1 MFASMIKTRVFISL
15 VFTGLCSMAFAQ
27 NLSNKG
33 KEFWVGYGA
42 HVAMWEEDQIG
53 NPPRVNPLA
62 GQPRTNGGAQE
73 MVLYFTSDKNSVVT
87 VDIPSIGW
95 TRTYAVTANAVTTS
109 DPIPKSTATGGDVRL
124 VEEGL
129 SNKGIHITATIP
141 IIAYAH
147 IFNQSVSGAT
157 LLFPV
162 STLSREYY
170 SLNFTQVSNQNYSYC
185 FAYVVATEDNTTI
198 EIEPSANTIRLTPS
212 ATPFRIVLNKGEIYN
227 IFGRLNGSVGGPFT
241 GEDLTG
247 TIIRSVA
254 TATSPCKKIA
264 VFSGSGKLSISCRNN
279 AGSSDNYMQQAFP
292 TNAWGKK
299 YLTAPTSNL
308 PSNFFRVAVKDPTT
322 VVRRN
327 GVPVPGLI
335 RNFYYE
341 FQSSSPEI
349 IEADKPIMV
358 AQYIS
363 TAPQNSVCNFG
374 ATGNLGDPEMIYL
387 SPIEQTINK
396 VTINSTGSFAISQ
409 HFLNLVIHKEGIVP
423 GRKFLLDGAPVPG
436 TPIVH
441 PGDPN
446 YVYFQIPLVT
456 GSHTIDSDS
465 GFNAIAYGYGAF
477 ESYGYN
483 AGTNVID
490 LNQFVSLQNEFA
502 TVPFPSTCRNSPFK
516 FSITLPFQPLKIQW
530 KFNNTNNVLLNNLGN
545 PATDPNPIT
554 NTAVPGD
561 PIPSNATIPSPTDP
575 NKLLYVYELPATYKF
590 SVNGDFPIKLLLTN
604 TTGTGCTGEQEVD
617 YNVRI
622 FDPPIT
628 RLVANSSGCLPDR
641 VQLNALNVLEPDITP
656 LKYVWDI
663 DGTLIERTVS
673 NYLLSPFT
681 TEGPKQIKL
690 RLITNIGCV
699 SDIMD
704 TTIVLSAR
712 PKPEFTPDAIRCLQ
726 KDFAV
731 KDASQPG
738 STTSFSVIQKWKW
751 QLNGIYQAETAAPTD
766 LTLNSNNPTSTLKMI
781 LTSSTGCV
789 DSTDR
794 TIDIWPNPVINL
806 PLPESCVKD
815 IPTFTSGA
823 VVDRGRNL
831 VKYDWNFGDP
841 GTTGNIQSVA
851 FAGPVRHFYALPGSY
866 SIKHTVTSQDGCET
880 IKDTTFDVNG
890 ADPVAQFT
898 VLNDAALCSNT
909 LVNLQNRS
917 FMPTPPLSFGKI
929 TRTEINWDLEAS
941 PVPDVRDETSTPD
954 SVYEFKYA
962 NFNTSASKT
971 FRIKLRAYSG
981 QLCFTDFEKVITVNG
996 SPTVSYLPIPGIC
1009 LEAIPRSVDDPLTGF
1024 VPVAGLAPGSFLP
1037 GIKSFSGPGVNS
1049 TGIFDPSQT
1058 GAGDFPI
1065 LYTYTSSNGC
1075 FDTLTRFIKVWPT
1088 PKSDFSFSSLNCEKN
1103 DIVFTSTSDPV
1114 FPGSTFA
1121 SYKWFFSDNPS
1132 ALSSGSTTT
1141 KQFDVT
1147 NSYNATLE
1155 VVTDNGCFHT
1165 LTKPIFINPLPKVD
1179 FKLIRPIC
1187 LPSGLAE
1194 FENLSNAPDNKS
1206 MSYTWNFG
1214 DLGSAGNIQTSIR
1227 GQHTFSSFKSY
1238 DVKLITKTD
1247 PTGCIDSITIPVQPD
1262 RDIFQQPDASIQ
1274 SVDFVCLGTP
1284 IDFTSVV
1291 DTRSTGAALAEK
1303 WSWDF
1308 IQGKS
1313 TDQNPSFVFRSPGT
1327 YEVRMISTSDKGCP
1341 SNLATKTVTVHPYPD
1356 ISAGPDLNVLD
1367 NGQKQLQATA
1377 KGTNLTYLWSPGTY
1391 LSQVDILNP
1400 IVQTPAEDIVYTLS
1414 VTGIGGCT
1422 RTDKV
1427 AIRALKSILP
1437 PNTFTP
1443 NGDGINDFWEIKNLK
1458 LYDGS
1463 VLEIYSSQGQIVY
1476 RTVNY
1481 SRPWDGTMNGKPLP
1495 VGTYYYVINSNSER
1509 RLLSGY
1515 VTILR

>member
-1 MFASMIKTRVFISL
+1 MGRKVPVISLILIFISS
-15 VFTGLCSMAFAQ
+15 VVNAQ

-53 NPPRVNPLA
+53 NPPRPNPLA
-62 GQPRTNGGAQE
+62 GQPRTDGGAQE

-87 VDIPSIGW
+87 VEIPGLLQAGIPW
-95 TRTYAVTANAVTTS
+95 RRTYNVTANSVTAS
-109 DPIPKSTATGGDVRL
+109 DPIPKNAASGGDARL

-185 FAYVVATEDNTTI
+185 FAYVIATEDNTTI
-198 EIEPSANTIRLTPS
+198 EIEPSANTIRLSPS
-212 ATPFRIVLNKGEIYN
+212 AAPFRIVLNKGEIYN
-227 IFGRLNGSVGGPFT
+227 IFGKLNGGAGGGFT

-247 TIIRSVA
+247 TVIRSVA

-264 VFSGSGKLSISCRNN
+264 VFSGSGKLSISCRPN

-308 PSNFFRVAVKDPTT
+308 PNNYYRVAVKNPST

-327 GVPVPGLI
+327 GVPITGII

-349 IEADKPIMV
+349 IEADQPIMV

-363 TAPQNSVCNFG
+363 TAPQNSLCNIG

-409 HFLNLVIHKEGIVP
+409 HFLNLVIHREGVAP
-423 GRKFLLDGAPVPG
+423 GRKLLLDGAPITA
-436 TPIVH
+436 TPITH

-446 YVYFQIPLVT
+446 YVYFQIPLFT

-465 GFNAIAYGYGAF
+465 GFNAIAYGYGGF

-490 LNQFVSLQNEFA
+490 LNQFVSVDNEFG
-502 TVPFPSTCRNSPFK
+502 TVPFPSTCKNSPFK
-516 FSITLPFQPLKIQW
+516 FSITLPFKPLKIQW
-530 KFNNTNNVLLNNLGN
+530 KFNNTNRYLLDNSGVA
-545 PATDPNPIT
+545 ATDPPAFT
-554 NTAVPGD
+554 NSGNE
-561 PIPSNATIPSPTDP
+561 IPPDSTYFSPYDGKP
-575 NKLLYVYELPATYKF
+575 LFVYRLANLYSF
-590 SVNGDFPIKLLLTN
+590 NFNGDFPVKLILTN
-604 TTGTGCTGEQEVD
+604 PTGSGCTGEQEID
-617 YNVRI
+617 YDVRV
-622 FDPPIT
+622 FDPPVTKIIAT
-628 RLVANSSGCLPDR
+628 SSGCINDAI
-641 VQLNALNVLEPDITP
+641 QLNTVNVLEPDVSP
-656 LKYVWDI
+656 LKYVWNI
-663 DGTLIERTVS
+663 AGTVVERNVP

-681 TEGPKQIKL
+681 TEGPKQIKMK
-690 RLITNIGCV
+690 LITNIGCV
-699 SDIMD
+699 SDLMD
-704 TTIVLSAR
+704 TTLELSAR
-712 PKPEFTPDAIRCLQ
+712 PKPNFTPDAIKCLQ

-731 KDASQPG
+731 KDAALPG
-738 STTSFSVIQKWKW
+738 STTTFSALTKW
-751 QLNGIYQAETAAPTD
+751 QWQLDGVYNAVTTSPTD
-766 LTLNSNNPTSTLKMI
+766 LTLNLNQPSTTIKMI
-781 LTSSTGCV
+781 LTSNTGCV
-789 DSTDR
+789 DSTER

-823 VVDRGRNL
+823 IINRSRKL
-831 VKYDWNFGDP
+831 IKYDWDFGDP
-841 GTTGNIQSVA
+841 GSANNIQSIGVP
-851 FAGPVRHFYALPGSY
+851 GPVQHYYALPGSY
-866 SIKHTVTSQDGCET
+866 PVKHTVTSEDGCVT
-880 IKDTTFDVNG
+880 VKDTTFEVNG
-890 ADPVAQFT
+890 ADPVAAFT
-898 VLNDAALCSNT
+898 ILNNAALCSNT
-909 LVNLQNRS
+909 IVNLKNES
-917 FMPTPPLSFGKI
+917 FMPPPPLSFGKI
-929 TRTEINWDLEAS
+929 TRTEINWEWNSATLPPA
-941 PVPDVRDETSTPD
+941 DVKDEVSKPD
-954 SVYEFKYA
+954 SVYEYQYA
-962 NFNTSASKT
+962 DFSNSATKT
-971 FRIKLRAYSG
+971 FRVKLRAYSG
-981 QLCFTDFEKVITVNG
+981 QSCFTETEKTITING

-1009 LEAIPRSVDDPLTGF
+1009 LEATPRSVDDPLTGF
-1024 VPVAGLAPGSFLP
+1024 VPVSGTAPGSFLT
-1037 GIKSFSGPGVNS
+1037 GIKSFSGPGVS
-1049 TGIFDPSQT
+1049 TAGLFDPSIT

-1088 PKSDFSFSSLNCEKN
+1088 PKSDFSFTSLNCEKN
-1103 DIVFTSTSDPV
+1103 DITFTSTSDPV

-1121 SYKWFFSDNPS
+1121 SYKWYFSDAPS
-1132 ALSSGSTTT
+1132 VTSAGSTAV
-1141 KQFDVT
+1141 KQFNLT
-1147 NSYNATLE
+1147 NTYQATLE
-1155 VVTDNGCFHT
+1155 VVTNNGCFHKE
-1165 LTKPIFINPLPKVD
+1165 TKPIFINPLPKVD

-1194 FENLSNAPDNKS
+1194 FENLASAPDNKP
-1206 MSYTWNFG
+1206 MSYVWNFG
-1214 DLGSAGNIQTSIR
+1214 DPGSTGNSQISNR
-1227 GQHTFSSFKSY
+1227 GQHTYSSFKSY
-1238 DVKLITKTD
+1238 DVKLITTTD
-1247 PTGCIDSITIPVQPD
+1247 PTGCIDSITLPVKENV
-1262 RDIFQQPDASIQ
+1262 DIFQQPDAKIE

-1284 IDFTSVV
+1284 IDFKSSV
-1291 DTRSTGAALAEK
+1291 DTRSGGAAIAEK
-1303 WSWDF
+1303 WNWDF
-1308 IQGKS
+1308 VQGKS
-1313 TDQNPSFVFRSPGT
+1313 TDENPKFVFRSAST
-1327 YEVRMISTSDKGCP
+1327 YEVRLVAITDKGCP
-1341 SNLATKTVTVHPYPD
+1341 SNLASKTITIHPYPD
-1356 ISAGPDLNVLD
+1356 INAGPDLNVLD

-1377 KGTNLTYLWSPGTY
+1377 KGTNLTYVWSPATY
-1391 LSQVDILNP
+1391 LSQADILNP
-1400 IVQTPAEDIVYTLS
+1400 IVQNPLEDIVYTLS

-1422 RTDKV
+1422 RTDRV

-1443 NGDGINDFWEIKNLK
+1443 NGDGINDYWDIKNLK
-1458 LYDGS
+1458 LYEGS
-1463 VLEIYSSQGQIVY
+1463 IIEIYSPQGQIVY
-1476 RTVNY
+1476 RSVNY
-1481 SRPWDGTMNGKPLP
+1481 AKPWDGMLNGKQLP

-1515 VTILR
+1515 VTLLR